1 MKKVL
6 VPCALALLL
15 ANGCS
20 HGAPAP
26 ATPQAVQA
34 ALTDVHLLT
43 EGAEPRRVYRYDT
56 SAGRSERFVID
67 VETLAAATATSG
79 EAALAGM
86 HVQFEVSQGPTE
98 TLATGGLRTPIAIE
112 SIGFNVPGRAMQADE
127 LARLSTQ
134 FSPLLGIRGTVDLD
148 DRGRTIAANFQPVE
162 GLDPALR
169 VMLGNLRTSLVSVPL
184 PEQPIGVGA
193 RWEVHRTVDLEGLA
207 VDQTVTY
214 TLTGEQDE
222 VVHLQVV
229 LRQSAPPRDFDNG
242 SVSAYE
248 STALGDVMLD
258 LRRLVPYSQVEM
270 TTRMRAR
277 VRSGGDSEEVDVETR
292 RAVRVQRTEQTTTA
306 PAAN

>member
-1 MKKVL
+1 MKKSL

-20 HGAPAP
+20 HGATPPTTPA
-26 ATPQAVQA
+26 AVQA
-34 ALTDVHLLT
+34 ALTDVHLLA
-43 EGAEPRRVYRYDT
+43 EGAEPRHVYRYDT

-67 VETLAAATATSG
+67 VETLAAATATTG

-86 HVQFEVSQGPTE
+86 HVQFEVSTGPTE
-98 TLATGGLRTPIAIE
+98 SLPGGGFRSPIAIE
-112 SIGFNVPGRAMQADE
+112 SVGFMVPGRSMQPDE
-127 LARLSTQ
+127 LARLSAE

-148 DRGRTIAANFQPVE
+148 DRGRTVASNFQPVE

-184 PEQPIGVGA
+184 PEQAIGVGA
-193 RWEVHRTVDLEGLA
+193 RWEVRRTFDLEGLS
-207 VDQTVTY
+207 VEQTLTY

-222 VVHLQVV
+222 VAHLQVV
-229 LRQSAPPRDFDNG
+229 LRQSAPPRDFENG

-258 LRRLVPYSQVEM
+258 VRRLVPYSQVEM
-270 TTRMRAR
+270 TTRMRSTL
-277 VRSGGDSEEVDVETR
+277 RSGGSSNEVDVETR
-292 RAVRVQRTEQTTTA
+292 RNVRVQRTEQTTTA